1 MKLEYRIFF
10 KRSTLPARMPAF
22 VFDTNLPKDKI
33 PEGFMEEMT
42 DILHKILG
50 KPKKV
55 EYS

>member
-1 MKLEYRIFF
+1 
-10 KRSTLPARMPAF
+10 MPAF

-42 DILHKILG
+42 DILHEILG

-55 EYS
+55 QYFQSIPLFLTCT